1 MVFPTTRWT
10 LIRQAAAS
18 PTEESR
24 TAMEE
29 LCRRYRTPVLQ
40 FIRRRVVQSEQAED
54 LTQEF
59 FAKLVRGDL
68 LHRADQNRGQFRSFL
83 LHVVRQFLLDER
95 DRLMALKRGAGQI
108 HQSLDEGSVEEPS
121 GSASAENEFD
131 LVWARTLLQRSL
143 DRLQR
148 EYSDQRS
155 VLFET
160 LKDSLDGAKP
170 AAGAELAIR
179 LGMSEGAIRVALH
192 RMRTRLGQLIREE
205 VADTV
210 PSGSDIDEEIRLLRK
225 TLEQR
230 R

>member
-10 LIRQAAAS
+10 LIRQAAAA
-18 PTEESR
+18 PTDDSR

-29 LCRRYRTPVLQ
+29 LCRRYRSPVLL
-40 FIRRRVVQSEQAED
+40 FIRRRVSNAEQAED

-59 FAKLVRGDL
+59 FTRLVRGDL
-68 LHRADQNRGQFRSFL
+68 LQRAEQDRGQFRAFL

-95 DRLMALKRGAGQI
+95 DRSMALKRGAGVAP
-108 HQSLDEGSVEEPS
+108 QSLSQDSALEPAGS
-121 GSASAENEFD
+121 GDAEQEFD
-131 LVWARTLLQRSL
+131 LSWGRTLLQRAV
-143 DRLQR
+143 DRLQQ
-148 EYSDQRS
+148 EYSDARS
-155 VLFET
+155 SLFDS
-160 LKDSLDGAKP
+160 LKDSLDGARP
-170 AAGAELAIR
+170 TAGAELAVR

-210 PSGSDIDEEIRLLRK
+210 PSGSDIDDEIRLLRK

>member
-1 MVFPTTRWT
+1 VFPTTRWT
-10 LIRQAAAS
+10 LIRQAATA
-18 PTEESR
+18 PTDESR

-29 LCRRYRTPVLQ
+29 LCRRYRTPVLR
-40 FIRRRVVQSEQAED
+40 FVRRRVNNAEQAED

-59 FAKLVRGDL
+59 FTRLVRGDL
-68 LHRADQNRGQFRSFL
+68 LQRAEQDRGQFRAFL
-83 LHVVRQFLLDER
+83 LHVLGQFLLDER
-95 DRLMALKRGAGQI
+95 DRAMALKRGAGMTP
-108 HQSLDEGSVEEPS
+108 QSLSQD
-121 GSASAENEFD
+121 SAIDPAGFGDAEQEFD
-131 LVWARTLLQRSL
+131 LAWARTLLQRAV
-143 DRLQR
+143 DRLQQ

-155 VLFET
+155 ALFDS
-160 LKDSLDGAKP
+160 LKDSLDGARP
-170 AAGAELAIR
+170 MARAELAAR

-210 PSGSDIDEEIRLLRK
+210 PSGSDIDDEIRLLRK

>member
-10 LIRQAAAS
+10 LIRQAAAV

-24 TAMEE
+24 AAMEE
-29 LCRRYRTPVLQ
+29 LCGRYRTPVLL
-40 FIRRRVVQSEQAED
+40 FIRRRVSNAEQAED

-59 FAKLVRGDL
+59 FARLLRGDL
-68 LHRADQNRGQFRSFL
+68 LQRADQDRGQFRAFL

-95 DRLMALKRGAGQI
+95 DRAMALKRGAGMTP
-108 HQSLDEGSVEEPS
+108 QSLSQD
-121 GSASAENEFD
+121 SAIDPAGFGDAEQEFD
-131 LVWARTLLQRSL
+131 LVWARTLLQRAV
-143 DRLQR
+143 DRLQQ

-155 VLFET
+155 SLFES

-170 AAGAELAIR
+170 AAGMDLATR

-210 PSGSDIDEEIRLLRK
+210 PSGSDIDDEIRLLRK